1 MININ
6 EAINENLDLFIYED
20 PEKCEVQNL
29 FESIQAPWFYHL
41 MHLLELNKEDFINI
55 KNIIEHVKKRG
66 NENYHILDIIDY
78 KTYSDIMRK
87 INSNVKNTLS
97 VYLFSCKYF
106 LSKYSKNIESSRHIH
121 FVFVFGNNTADLDSV
136 CSSIIYSFFLYIWY
150 CLKSKIIK
158 ENESDILKFFIPVI
172 NIKKS
177 DMKLKNLITWWL
189 EKCEM
194 YNPEEI
200 LVFNDDQNL
209 LEVLK
214 CENKYDVCFV
224 DFNDFESNNIYNI
237 NNVKS
242 IIDHHMLKE
251 EVKNKR
257 ITKSVYPIYV
267 CSCMVIIAYLY
278 KYSSKFLGIPFI
290 NKNMMWL
297 IYGAILK
304 DSNNFSKEGY
314 GKRWIQQDLNIFQSL
329 KRFFRISNKMDIYL
343 TYTFNIIRFSI
354 NLKKFGIENLL
365 FADYKD
371 YNYEVLEKKIKIR
384 IASIDF
390 SIDLLFSNEDINRL
404 VRKLYELCGENN
416 FSFFILLGSYLDNYK
431 LNKDMGMFFYNNDV
445 NKDDLM
451 NALLENKDIKLAK
464 KGCKNITWENN
475 SYDIGIFQI
484 NNQSYS
490 RKRLEYFLNEYFS

>member
-121 FVFVFGNNTADLDSV
+121 FVFVFGNNTADLV
-136 CSSIIYSFFLYIWY
+136 KIKHTKEKGINMKYTNEKAKMKHTVEREIKIYMHIRGF
-150 CLKSKIIK
+150 
-158 ENESDILKFFIPVI
+158 
-172 NIKKS
+172 
-177 DMKLKNLITWWL
+177 ITWWL

-267 CSCMVIIAYLY
+267 CSCMVIIAYLINGMNSATSDICVY
-278 KYSSKFLGIPFI
+278 VDANMCTIFVYSL
-290 NKNMMWL
+290 
-297 IYGAILK
+297 
-304 DSNNFSKEGY
+304 
-314 GKRWIQQDLNIFQSL
+314 Q
-329 KRFFRISNKMDIYL
+329 
-343 TYTFNIIRFSI
+343 
-354 NLKKFGIENLL
+354 GIENLL

-404 VRKLYELCGENN
+404 VRKLVSSIKYENDYELCGENN